1 MVRLPRPSA
10 VTLALALA
18 LAVGVTGACAPKET
32 STVVV
37 ERRDVR
43 ETAVASGRVVAP
55 ARIEVG
61 VVGAGVVAEVKVGE
75 GQTVKAG
82 DVLLRLDD
90 RVEVAAVA
98 QARAALAQARARLVE
113 VRQLQRGRAGANLM
127 AADAELQRAQS
138 TLARTKKLAD
148 GGASTTVDLEG
159 ATTAVQLA
167 QAKRDAAAVDVAA
180 NADDGAQVRL
190 AEAQVDAAQAALQTA
205 EARLAQTRVTALVDA
220 VVLQRKVEPGEAVF
234 AGRILM
240 VLGKT
245 SELENARMEIVV
257 EPDEKNLA
265 VLAVGQ
271 TADCAADAF
280 VDRPFTATV
289 KEISPLVDRNRGTVE
304 VRLSVPEPP
313 AFLRSDMTVSVEI
326 TTGEKKNALVVPLQ
340 AVRDLATKNPFVLT
354 INSGVAEK
362 TAVTLGARGSDVV
375 EVLSGLADGA
385 VVVQDPKVKVG
396 AKVKSS

>member
-1 MVRLPRPSA
+1 MVRLPRPPA

-18 LAVGVTGACAPKET
+18 LAAGATGACAPKET

-37 ERRDVR
+37 ARRDVR

-61 VVGAGVVAEVKVGE
+61 VVGAGVVAEVKASE
-75 GQTVKAG
+75 GQMVKAG

-98 QARAALAQARARLVE
+98 QARAAVAQARARLVE
-113 VRQLQRGRAGANLM
+113 VRELQRGRAAANLM
-127 AADAELQRAQS
+127 AAEAELARAQS
-138 TLARTKKLAD
+138 TLQRTKKLAE
-148 GGASTTVDLEG
+148 GGASTAVDLEG
-159 ATTAVQLA
+159 SETALQLA
-167 QAKRDAAAVDVAA
+167 RAKRDAAAVDVAA
-180 NADDGAQVRL
+180 NADGGAQMRL
-190 AEAQVDAAQAALQTA
+190 AEAQVDAAVAALQTA
-205 EARLAQTRVTALVDA
+205 EARLAQTRVVALTDA
-220 VVLQRKVEPGEAVF
+220 VVLQRRVEPGEAVF
-234 AGRILM
+234 AGRTLM

-245 SELENARMEIVV
+245 SDAESARMEIVV

-271 TADCAADAF
+271 RADCAADAF
-280 VDRPFTATV
+280 VDRPFAATV

-313 AFLRSDMTVSVEI
+313 AFLRADMTVSVEI

-354 INSGVAEK
+354 VNDGVAQK
-362 TAVTLGARGSDVV
+362 TPITLGARGSDVV
-375 EVLSGLADGA
+375 EVKSGLADGA

>member
-1 MVRLPRPSA
+1 MVRLPRLS
-10 VTLALALA
+10 
-18 LAVGVTGACAPKET
+18 AVGVVLSTVLTAGACAPKET
-32 STVVV
+32 NTVVV
-37 ERRDVR
+37 QRRDVR

-61 VVGAGVVAEVKVGE
+61 VVGAGVVAEVEVSE

-113 VRQLQRGRAGANLM
+113 VRQLQRGRAQANLM
-127 AADAELQRAQS
+127 AADAELQRALS
-138 TLARTKKLAD
+138 TLTRTKKLAD
-148 GGASTTVDLEG
+148 SGASTTVDLEG
-159 ATTAVQLA
+159 AATVVQLA

-180 NADDGAQVRL
+180 NADDGAQTRL
-190 AEAQVDAAQAALQTA
+190 AEAQVDAAQAAVQTA
-205 EARLAQTRVTALVDA
+205 EARLAQTRVTALTDA

-234 AGRILM
+234 SGRTLM

-245 SELENARMEIVV
+245 SDVADARMEIVV

-265 VLAVGQ
+265 VLALGQ

-280 VDRPFTATV
+280 VDRPFIATV

-313 AFLRSDMTVSVEI
+313 TFLRADMTVAVEI
-326 TTGEKKNALVVPLQ
+326 TTGEKKNALVVPLT
-340 AVRDLATKNPFVLT
+340 AVRDLATKSPFVLT

-362 TAVTLGARGSDVV
+362 TPVTLGARGSDVV
-375 EVLSGLADGA
+375 EILSGLADGA
-385 VVVQDPKVKVG
+385 TVVQDPKVKAG